1 MGSVE
6 GSLNQMTRS
15 SGWPGPGARVS
26 QGSRAFL
33 PSSPDTLVT
42 GTMGGEAEGGEAEG
56 EAGAE
61 DEAGSRSRRV
71 LSRPRPSMGT
81 TSMMEEVANT
91 GPAIDRVRYEGIA
104 KTIVGFVLFGYMREG
119 GDLGMKYL

>member
-1 MGSVE
+1 M
-6 GSLNQMTRS
+6 NQMTRS

-42 GTMGGEAEGGEAEG
+42 GTMGGAGEAEG

-71 LSRPRPSMGT
+71 LSRPPRKDSPPPSMAT
-81 TSMMEEVANT
+81 TSMMEEVADT
-91 GPAIDRVRYEGIA
+91 EPAIDNRVR
-104 KTIVGFVLFGYMREG
+104 
-119 GDLGMKYL
+119 

>member
-1 MGSVE
+1 ME

-42 GTMGGEAEGGEAEG
+42 GTMGGAGEAEG

-71 LSRPRPSMGT
+71 LSRPPRKDLPPPPSMGT

-91 GPAIDRVRYEGIA
+91 GPAIDNMVR
-104 KTIVGFVLFGYMREG
+104 
-119 GDLGMKYL
+119 

>member
-42 GTMGGEAEGGEAEG
+42 GTMGGAGEAEG

-61 DEAGSRSRRV
+61 DEGDAGSRRV
-71 LSRPRPSMGT
+71 LSRPRKDLPPPSMGT

-91 GPAIDRVRYEGIA
+91 GPAIDDMVRCSETATTPI
-104 KTIVGFVLFGYMREG
+104 GFVLFSAR
-119 GDLGMKYL
+119 

>member
-42 GTMGGEAEGGEAEG
+42 GTMGGEAEGEAER

-71 LSRPRPSMGT
+71 LSRPPRKDSPPPSMGT
-81 TSMMEEVANT
+81 TSMMEEV
-91 GPAIDRVRYEGIA
+91 D
-104 KTIVGFVLFGYMREG
+104 
-119 GDLGMKYL
+119 

>member
-42 GTMGGEAEGGEAEG
+42 GTMGGEGEAE
-56 EAGAE
+56 AGANE
-61 DEAGSRSRRV
+61 GEAGSRSRRV
-71 LSRPRPSMGT
+71 RSRPRKDLPPPPSMGT

-91 GPAIDRVRYEGIA
+91 GPAIDNM
-104 KTIVGFVLFGYMREG
+104 VG
-119 GDLGMKYL
+119 

>member
-42 GTMGGEAEGGEAEG
+42 GTMGGAGEAEG

-61 DEAGSRSRRV
+61 DEGDAGSRRV
-71 LSRPRPSMGT
+71 LSRPRKDLPPPSMGT

-91 GPAIDRVRYEGIA
+91 GPAIDNMVRCSETATTAI
-104 KTIVGFVLFGYMREG
+104 GFVLFSAR
-119 GDLGMKYL
+119 

>member
-42 GTMGGEAEGGEAEG
+42 GTMGGEGGEAEG

-71 LSRPRPSMGT
+71 RSRPPRKDSPPPSMGT

-91 GPAIDRVRYEGIA
+91 GPAIDNNMVR
-104 KTIVGFVLFGYMREG
+104 
-119 GDLGMKYL
+119 

>member
-1 MGSVE
+1 M
-6 GSLNQMTRS
+6 NQMTSS

-42 GTMGGEAEGGEAEG
+42 GTMGGEGEAEG
-56 EAGAE
+56 GAGAE
-61 DEAGSRSRRV
+61 GGAAGSWRV
-71 LSRPRPSMGT
+71 LSRPRKDLPPPSMGT

-91 GPAIDRVRYEGIA
+91 GPAIDN
-104 KTIVGFVLFGYMREG
+104 IVG
-119 GDLGMKYL
+119 